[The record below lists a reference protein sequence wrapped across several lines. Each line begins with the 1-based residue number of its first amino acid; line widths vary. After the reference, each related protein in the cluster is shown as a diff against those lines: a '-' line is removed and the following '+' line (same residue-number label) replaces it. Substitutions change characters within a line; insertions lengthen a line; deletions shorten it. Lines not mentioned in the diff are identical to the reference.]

1 MKNKSNINSNGDI
14 MIKVIDR
21 LIDTVDL
28 DRIETD
34 TMTIDLTEYK
44 KNRKKD
50 LESKRGSTSDEK

>member
-1 MKNKSNINSNGDI
+1 MKKTINKNSNGDI

-44 KNRKKD
+44 KNRMK
-50 LESKRGSTSDEK
+50 EKLQENVQHEE